1 MRRHFDDFVWLHDY
15 LLASLPHCLVPPLP
29 SKKSVLSVE
38 SDQQAS
44 MIQLRALTKFV
55 NDVVAHDELRRSTAF
70 TQFLTLTDDAAFKG
84 QMKDMSAAVKSST
97 VSLGMRQRL
106 LSGNSDLSDLPQST
120 AKTVVLATLLDAK
133 QLT

>member
-1 MRRHFDDFVWLHDY
+1 M
-15 LLASLPHCLVPPLP
+15 P

-38 SDQQAS
+38 SDQHAS
-44 MIQLRALTKFV
+44 MIQLRALTKFC
-55 NDVVAHDELRRSTAF
+55 NDIVAHDELRRSTAF

-84 QMKDMSAAVKSST
+84 QMKDMSNAIKAGAS

-133 QLT
+133 QLSYILFIFIY